1 MIRAQQQPGA
11 VQAARCSLSVVL
23 AGSGGAGS
31 ISAATMLLEAAGR
44 ADWYAYLTRSVG
56 AQIRGGEAAAMLR
69 FGLEPIASHDDRFD
83 VLVALDW
90 QNLGK
95 FAAEIPLG
103 AESLI
108 IGDPEQGPVP
118 EVLAAS
124 GARQIQ
130 VPIRQLARAI
140 SGGRGNMVALGIVA
154 GLAGLCPKILRAVID
169 KSLANREERV
179 RAASTRAFEAGIEAV
194 AALGSAYHLS
204 PGRQPLDGPRW
215 NITGNEATGLGALR
229 GGVRYVAAYPITPA
243 TEILEWM
250 ALSLPRVGGSL
261 VQVEDELAAINHVI
275 GASFGGVPSLTATAG
290 PGMSLMSESLGLAVA
305 SETPVVV
312 VDVMRGGPS
321 TGVPGKSEQTDLNIA
336 LYGLHG
342 EAPHLVLA
350 PNSVADCLFTTQWAV
365 HLAETLQAPA
375 LVLSDQM
382 LGQSRAVLDR
392 PAVGRWPT
400 RREVASTPTAGER
413 YHRYALTPS
422 GVSPMSIP
430 GTPGC
435 QYTAEGLEHNS
446 TGTPS
451 SQAEDHLA
459 QLDKRARKLES
470 YDYGDL
476 WATLEGEGDWA
487 VITWGSCTGA
497 VREAAR
503 RWRNGGGR
511 LRVLSIRLLSPMQ
524 PQKFAQALA
533 GVSRALVVEQSHSAQ
548 FYRYLR
554 AHYALPNHCEVLHR
568 PGPLPFRPG
577 EIVARLAACKDASA
591 VLYHSPITRVDQLT
605 ACG

>member
-1 MIRAQQQPGA
+1 MPLSMNTTMTQLKPEALPATR
-11 VQAARCSLSVVL
+11 RSLSIVL

-44 ADWYAYLTRSVG
+44 AGWYAYMTRSVG

-69 FGLEPIASHDDRFD
+69 IGLDPIASHDDRFD
-83 VLVALDW
+83 LLLALDW
-90 QNLGK
+90 QNLGR
-95 FAAEIPLG
+95 FAMEIPLSE
-103 AESLI
+103 ASLI
-108 IGDPEQGPVP
+108 IGDPDQGPVP
-118 EVLAAS
+118 ESLAAS

-130 VPIRQLARAI
+130 VSMKQLARTVP
-140 SGGRGNMVALGIVA
+140 GGRPNMIALGL
-154 GLAGLCPKILRAVID
+154 LAGLIGMSPQILGEVIEQ
-169 KSLANREERV
+169 SLAGREERV
-179 RAASTRAFEAGIEAV
+179 RAASAQAFHNGFEAA
-194 AALGSAYHLS
+194 AALGVDWRLAA
-204 PGRQPLDGPRW
+204 GAQPLDGSRW
-215 NITGNEATGLGALR
+215 SITGNEAVGLGALR

-250 ALSLPRVGGSL
+250 AQALPRVGGSL
-261 VQVEDELAAINHVI
+261 VQVEDELAAVNQII
-275 GASFGGVPSLTATAG
+275 GASFGGVPAMTATSG
-290 PGMSLMSESLGLAVA
+290 PGVSLMSESLGLAVA
-305 SETPVVV
+305 SETPIVV

-350 PNSVADCLFTTQWAV
+350 PNSVSDCLFTTQWAV
-365 HLAETLQAPA
+365 HLTETLQAPA

-392 PAVGRWPT
+392 PAVVRWPT
-400 RREVASTPTAGER
+400 RREVASSPAAGER
-413 YHRYALTPS
+413 YQRYALTAS
-422 GVSPMSIP
+422 GVSPMAIP

-435 QYTAEGLEHNS
+435 QYTAEGLEHNPV
-446 TGTPS
+446 GTPS
-451 SQAEDHLA
+451 SQAEDHRE
-459 QLDKRARKLES
+459 QLDKRARKLEA

-476 WATLEGEGDWA
+476 WAALEGEGDYA

-497 VREAAR
+497 VREAAQ
-503 RWRNGGGR
+503 RWRDGGGR
-511 LRVLSIRLLSPMQ
+511 LRVLSVRLLSPVQ

-554 AHYALPNHCEVLHR
+554 AHYELPDHCEVLHR

-577 EIVARLAACKDASA
+577 EIVARLAASG
-591 VLYHSPITRVDQLT
+591 SP
-605 ACG
+605 A